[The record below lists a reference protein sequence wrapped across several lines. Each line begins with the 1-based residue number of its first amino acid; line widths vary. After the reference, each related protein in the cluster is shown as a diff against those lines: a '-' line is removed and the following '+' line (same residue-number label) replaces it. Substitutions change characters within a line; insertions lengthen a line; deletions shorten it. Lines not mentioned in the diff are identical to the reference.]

1 VAASVLD
8 GAGKATLRSLF
19 KDLKFGTVHPMENE
33 EISFGRFRLDLR
45 APELR
50 HDGRSVRIHHRAL
63 GILSVLA
70 EAKGEIVSK
79 DELMTRLWPG
89 RVVEE
94 GNLHVHVSALRKSL
108 HQHAEGHNFI
118 VTVPGRGYRLT
129 GLSGEDYPA
138 DSTVEE
144 FSLGRF
150 RLDLGRRELSRDGQP
165 LRLHRHPLSILCA
178 LAEAQ
183 GGIVSRDKLMARI
196 WPGRT
201 VDEGNLHVHVSALRK
216 ALDEHGGGH
225 SLVVTVLGG
234 YRLANLGSR
243 SVPLAEGSVP
253 PHLSLPDKPSIAVM
267 PFQNFSGNPDEEY
280 FADGM
285 VEEIITALSRIRWLF
300 VIARNSSFTYKGQ
313 AVDVKQIGQELGVRY
328 VLEGSVRKVDARVR
342 ITAQLIEA
350 ENGTHLWADRFDGL
364 LENVL
369 DLQDQVAISVAG
381 VIEPTLQAAEIRR
394 AVDQPSSNPT
404 TYDLYLRALQTT
416 GSWEKKDYLEALDWL
431 SQATKRDANY
441 GPALA
446 LSALYHSA
454 LSGSGW
460 ADDPEATRQTAI
472 SLARRAVRNAG
483 DDAATLGRAA
493 YILAYFG
500 EVIDAA
506 TALIDRSL
514 QINPSFA
521 DGWRWSGWLRL
532 WAGLPDVAIDH
543 FEKSSRLNPRAP
555 LGGTLMA
562 TGVAH
567 FFARRL
573 DQARTILSLSLQQHP
588 NWVPTNRFLAAC
600 YAHLGQLDEAKIT
613 IERLRGLTPVV
624 LPSADNWRDPEQR
637 EFYLSGLRLAM
648 SATDE
653 APSWS

>member
-1 VAASVLD
+1 MD
-8 GAGKATLRSLF
+8 
-19 KDLKFGTVHPMENE
+19 NE
-33 EISFGRFRLDLR
+33 EISFGRYRLDLR
-45 APELR
+45 GPELR
-50 HDGRSVRIHHRAL
+50 RDGRPVRIHRRAL
-63 GILSVLA
+63 GILRVLA

-79 DELMTRLWPG
+79 DELLARLWPG
-89 RVVEE
+89 RAVEE
-94 GNLHVHVSALRKSL
+94 GNLHVHVSALRRSL
-108 HQHAEGHNFI
+108 DEHAEGHHFV

-129 GLSGEDYPA
+129 GLSGEEYA
-138 DSTVEE
+138 VDSTVGG

-150 RLDLGRRELSRDGQP
+150 RLDLGQRKLFRDGQP
-165 LRLHRHPLSILCA
+165 VRLHRHPLGILCA

-183 GGIVSRDKLMARI
+183 GGIVGRGELIARL

-201 VDEGNLHVHVSALRK
+201 VEEGNIHVHVSALRK

-234 YRLANLGSR
+234 YRLANPGSR
-243 SVPLAEGSVP
+243 SVPSAEGSVP
-253 PHLSLPDKPSIAVM
+253 PHLPLPDKPSIAVM
-267 PFQNFSGNPDEEY
+267 PFQNFSGDTDEEY

-300 VIARNSSFTYKGQ
+300 VIARNSSFTYKGR

-328 VLEGSVRKVDARVR
+328 VLEGSVRKADTRVR

-350 ENGTHLWADRFDGL
+350 ESGTHLWADRVDGL
-364 LENVL
+364 LESVL

-394 AVDQPSSNPT
+394 AVDQPSNNPT

-416 GSWEKKDYLEALDWL
+416 GSWEKQDYLAALDWL
-431 SQATKRDANY
+431 SQAIKQDATY

-446 LSALYHSA
+446 LSALYHTA

-472 SLARRAVRNAG
+472 SLARRAVRHAG

-493 YILAYFG
+493 YVLAYFS
-500 EVIDAA
+500 EDIQAA

-532 WAGLPDVAIDH
+532 WAGLPDEAISH
-543 FEKSSRLNPRAP
+543 FERSSRLNPRAP

-573 DQARTILSLSLQQHP
+573 EQARTILSLSLQQHP

-600 YAHLGQLDEAKIT
+600 YGHLGQLDEAKII
-613 IERLRGLTPVV
+613 IERLRDLTPVV
-624 LPSADNWRDPEQR
+624 LPNADNWRDPEQR

-653 APSWS
+653 AASRS